1 MFFQSTKQS
10 SLLPAFRKEVVPVLH
25 VLPKF
30 FGRGNASDH
39 GYRMANASRSSSN
52 VALCREMGSQ
62 MDNQLVGRSSLQ
74 PGVQQY

>member
-1 MFFQSTKQS
+1 MVLQSTKQS

-30 FGRGNASDH
+30 FGRGNSSDH
-39 GYRMANASRSSSN
+39 GYRNAKLFRSSSKD
-52 VALCREMGSQ
+52 ALCREMGSQ
-62 MDNQLVGRSSLQ
+62 MDNQLVGRSCLQ